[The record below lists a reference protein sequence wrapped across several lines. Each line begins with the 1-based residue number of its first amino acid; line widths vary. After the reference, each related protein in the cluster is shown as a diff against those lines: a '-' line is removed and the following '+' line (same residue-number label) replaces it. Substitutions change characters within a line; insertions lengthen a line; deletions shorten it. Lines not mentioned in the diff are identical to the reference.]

1 MEFKRLPGL
10 TPDGTIYRNDN
21 MGTLEALIP
30 SGSYQFVQAPSL
42 LELPGGDL
50 LCAWSAGS
58 YEGSADES
66 IVCAR
71 LIKGEDH
78 WKKPVKVSRDSKRS
92 EQNPSLF
99 LGPDNTVWSVYTA
112 QSEGVSGKSNM
123 HHTSMIRFQKS
134 FDGGRTWEEARGLFP
149 DAGSLCSQPIK
160 ILQNGRLIFSN
171 WISKDLKTGLTG
183 EPTVFRISD
192 DEGASWKTVF
202 VPESQG
208 RIQANVVELEQGRL
222 IAFMRSRF
230 ADFIY
235 RSESFD
241 WGSSW
246 SSPVK
251 TILPNNNSGISAVR
265 LASGRIALA
274 YNPTSGEQPATGKD
288 TLSGHCCPV
297 TVALSGDGGV
307 TWPYARHMEFG
318 EGFAGE
324 GNQYSNGQYE
334 NPCLLQGEDED
345 LHLVFTYKGRV
356 CIKYMRFTENDIIG
370 DKRAEEK

>member
-30 SGSYQFVQAPSL
+30 SGSYPFVLAPSL

-66 IVCAR
+66 IFCAR
-71 LIKGEDH
+71 LKKGEDH
-78 WKKPVKVSRDSKRS
+78 WKKPVKVSRDSRRS

-99 LGPDNTVWSVYTA
+99 LGPDNAIWIVYTA
-112 QSEGVSGKSNM
+112 QSEKAFKTGSGN
-123 HHTSMIRFQKS
+123 HTSIIRYQKS

-171 WISKDLKTGLTG
+171 WISKELKTGLTG
-183 EPTVFRISD
+183 DPTVFRISD
-192 DEGASWKTVF
+192 DEGATWKTVF

-208 RIQANVVELEQGRL
+208 RIQANVVELEQGHL

-235 RSESFD
+235 QSESFD

-246 SSPVK
+246 SSPVQ

-265 LASGRIALA
+265 LTSGRIAIA
-274 YNPTSGEQPATGKD
+274 CNGNE
-288 TLSGHCCPV
+288 CPV
-297 TVALSGDGGV
+297 TVALSGDGGI
-307 TWPYARHMEFG
+307 TWPYVRNMEFG
-318 EGFAGE
+318 EGFSGE
-324 GNQYSNGQYE
+324 RNRYSNGQYE
-334 NPCLLQGEDED
+334 NPFLLQGEDEEI
-345 LHLVFTYKGRV
+345 HLVFTYKGHT
-356 CIKYMRFTENDIIG
+356 CIKYIRFTENDIIG
-370 DKRAEEK
+370 DDKAEGK